1 MPSPSYWHRRAVP
14 GHRLKEVSDTR
25 QKPLSLITDNRQMI
39 TQMKHFGEAC
49 RFPKLAIQIY
59 SLLYLTFLV
68 SVLLCACDSESP
80 VAVESMPIFSTS
92 ALSGGE
98 TTVFDA
104 SSHAFSTPAPN
115 LSAAALEKHL
125 EGDVEFEAVFV
136 TAPAVVNPGLGPIYN
151 NVSCINCHS
160 RDGRGRPPGS
170 EDELV
175 SLLFRLSLP
184 KTADSIDRQPPIPV
198 PGFGRQLNN
207 RAIVGTPPEG
217 TVKIDYTEQTLVTA
231 DGTRVHLRSPAY
243 SITETYQPLP
253 EAVEVSPRV
262 APAIFGL
269 GLLEAI
275 PEKAILAY
283 ADEADVDRDGIS
295 GKPNF
300 VWDVVAQRYTL
311 GRFGWKANQPTL
323 LQQAA
328 SAYHDDMGVT
338 TSLFLIEN
346 SAGQPQL
353 TENKATPEVSD
364 EILEAVTFYVQTLAV
379 PARRN
384 VDTPQVKQG
393 EQLFAQAQC
402 ASCHVPTLRTGVLSG
417 VPSVSNQT
425 IHPYTDL
432 LLHDMGPGLADNRP
446 DFHASGSEWR
456 TPPLWGIG
464 LIRTVN
470 GHTNFLHDGRARNLM
485 EAILWHGGEA
495 EASRQAVEQMS
506 KAERDALIAFL
517 ESL

>member
-1 MPSPSYWHRRAVP
+1 
-14 GHRLKEVSDTR
+14 
-25 QKPLSLITDNRQMI
+25 
-39 TQMKHFGEAC
+39 MKH
-49 RFPKLAIQIY
+49 LY
-59 SLLYLTFLV
+59 SLVYLTLLV
-68 SVLLCACDSESP
+68 SILLTACDSESP
-80 VAVESMPIFSTS
+80 VTVESTLVFSTS
-92 ALSGGE
+92 ELSGGE

-104 SSHAFSTPAPN
+104 SSHAFSIPAPN
-115 LSAAALEKHL
+115 LSTAALQKHL

-151 NVSCINCHS
+151 NVSCINCHA
-160 RDGRGRPPGS
+160 RDGRGRPPRS
-170 EDELV
+170 DEGLV

-184 KTADSIDRQPPIPV
+184 KAEGSVDGKPPIPV
-198 PGFGRQLNN
+198 PGFGTQLNN
-207 RAIVGTPPEG
+207 RSIVETNPEG
-217 TVKIDYTEQTLVTA
+217 KVKIDYTEQTLTTA
-231 DGTRVHLRSPAY
+231 DGTRVRLRHPSY
-243 SITETYQPLP
+243 TFTETYQPIP
-253 EAVEVSPRV
+253 ENVEVSPRV
-262 APAIFGL
+262 APAVFGL

-275 PEKAILAY
+275 PEKVVLAY
-283 ADEADVDRDGIS
+283 ADEADIDRDGIS

-300 VWDVVAQRYTL
+300 VWDVVAQRYAI

-323 LQQAA
+323 RQQVAA
-328 SAYHDDMGVT
+328 AYNDDMGIT
-338 TSLFLIEN
+338 TSLFLTEN

-353 TENKATPEVSD
+353 TEHGTTPEVSD
-364 EILEAVTFYVQTLAV
+364 EILDVVTFYVQTLAV
-379 PARRN
+379 PARRD
-384 VDTPQVKQG
+384 VDNPQVKQG

-402 ASCHVPTLRTGVLSG
+402 ASCHIPTLRTGVLTG

-425 IHPYTDL
+425 IHPYTDM

-464 LIRTVN
+464 LIRRVN

-506 KAERDALIAFL
+506 KTERNALIAFL

>member
-1 MPSPSYWHRRAVP
+1 MTGIA
-14 GHRLKEVSDTR
+14 KEIKYF
-25 QKPLSLITDNRQMI
+25 QSL
-39 TQMKHFGEAC
+39 F
-49 RFPKLAIQIY
+49 
-59 SLLYLTFLV
+59 YLIPLV
-68 SVLLCACDSESP
+68 SILLIACDSESP
-80 VAVESMPIFSTS
+80 VAVESAPVFSTS
-92 ALSGGE
+92 EFSGGE

-104 SSHAFSTPAPN
+104 SSHAFSIPAPN
-115 LSAAALEKHL
+115 LTTAALEKHL

-160 RDGRGRPPGS
+160 RDGRGRPPS
-170 EDELV
+170 ADEELV

-184 KTADSIDRQPPIPV
+184 KMENTMDGKPPIPV
-198 PGFGRQLNN
+198 PGFGTQLNN
-207 RAIVGTPPEG
+207 RAIINAGPEG
-217 TVKIDYTEQTLVTA
+217 KVKIDYTEQTLTTA
-231 DGTRVHLRSPAY
+231 DGTRVPLRYPDY
-243 SITETYQPLP
+243 TLTETYQPLP

-262 APAIFGL
+262 APAVFGL

-275 PEKAILAY
+275 PEDAILAY
-283 ADEADVDRDGIS
+283 ADESDADGDGIS
-295 GKPNF
+295 GKPNY
-300 VWDVVAQRYTL
+300 VWNVVQQRYTL

-323 LQQAA
+323 LQQVAA
-328 SAYHDDMGVT
+328 AYNDDMGIT
-338 TSLFLIEN
+338 TSLFMTEN

-353 TENKATPEVSD
+353 TAHSAMPEVSD
-364 EILEAVTFYVQTLAV
+364 EILDVVTFYVQTLAV

-384 VDTPQVKQG
+384 VDDPQVKQG
-393 EQLFAQAQC
+393 EQLFAEAQC
-402 ASCHVPTLRTGVLSG
+402 ASCHVPTLRTGVLTG

-432 LLHDMGPGLADNRP
+432 LLHDMGPDLADNRP
-446 DFHASGSEWR
+446 DFHASGTEWR

-464 LIRTVN
+464 LVQRVN

-495 EASRQAVEQMS
+495 EASRQIVEQMS
-506 KAERDALIAFL
+506 KLERDALIAFL

>member
-1 MPSPSYWHRRAVP
+1 MA
-14 GHRLKEVSDTR
+14 KEM
-25 QKPLSLITDNRQMI
+25 KYFHSLHYLILL
-39 TQMKHFGEAC
+39 
-49 RFPKLAIQIY
+49 LAI
-59 SLLYLTFLV
+59 LLT
-68 SVLLCACDSESP
+68 ACGSESP
-80 VAVESMPIFSTS
+80 VTVESTPVFSTS
-92 ALSGGE
+92 ELSGGE

-104 SSHAFSTPAPN
+104 SSHAFSIPAPN
-115 LSAAALEKHL
+115 LSPAALEKHL

-160 RDGRGRPPGS
+160 RDGRGRPPGV
-170 EDELV
+170 DEALV

-184 KTADSIDRQPPIPV
+184 KEEGSMDGKPPTPV

-207 RAIVGTPPEG
+207 RSVVGANPEG
-217 TVKIDYTEQTLVTA
+217 KVKIDYTEQTLTTE
-231 DGTRVHLRSPAY
+231 DGTRVHLRHPNY
-243 SITETYQPLP
+243 TFTETYQPLP
-253 EAVEVSPRV
+253 EEVEVSPRV
-262 APAIFGL
+262 APAVFGL

-275 PEKAILAY
+275 PENAILAY
-283 ADEADVDRDGIS
+283 ADEADANRDGIS

-300 VWDVVAQRYTL
+300 VLDVVEQRYTL

-323 LQQAA
+323 LQQVAA
-328 SAYHDDMGVT
+328 AYNDDMGIT
-338 TSLFLIEN
+338 TSLFLTEN

-353 TENKATPEVSD
+353 TEHGATPEVSD
-364 EILEAVTFYVQTLAV
+364 EILEVVTFYVQTLAV
-379 PARRN
+379 PARR
-384 VDTPQVKQG
+384 DIDDPQVEQG
-393 EQLFAQAQC
+393 EQLFAKAQC
-402 ASCHVPTLRTGVLSG
+402 ASCHVPTLRTGVLAG

-446 DFHASGSEWR
+446 DFHANGSEWR

-464 LIRTVN
+464 LVERVN

-495 EASRQAVEQMS
+495 EASRQIVEQMS
-506 KAERDALIAFL
+506 KTERDALIAFL

>member
-1 MPSPSYWHRRAVP
+1 
-14 GHRLKEVSDTR
+14 
-25 QKPLSLITDNRQMI
+25 
-39 TQMKHFGEAC
+39 MKHFH
-49 RFPKLAIQIY
+49 
-59 SLLYLTFLV
+59 SLLSLTCLV
-68 SVLLCACDSESP
+68 SILLSACDSESP
-80 VAVESMPIFSTS
+80 VAVESTPVFATS
-92 ALSGGE
+92 EFSGGE

-104 SSHAFSTPAPN
+104 SSHAFSIPAPN
-115 LSAAALEKHL
+115 LAPAAFEKHL

-160 RDGRGRPPGS
+160 RDGRGRPPDS
-170 EDELV
+170 DEGLV

-184 KTADSIDRQPPIPV
+184 KTEDSIDGKPPIPV
-198 PGFGRQLNN
+198 PGFGTQLNN
-207 RAIVGTPPEG
+207 RAIVAADPEG
-217 TVKIDYTEQTLVTA
+217 KVKIDYTEQTLTTA
-231 DGTRVHLRSPAY
+231 DGTRVHLRYPNY
-243 SITETYQPLP
+243 TVTETYQPLP
-253 EAVEVSPRV
+253 EDVEVSPRV
-262 APAIFGL
+262 APAVFGL

-275 PEKAILAY
+275 PEDAILAY
-283 ADEADVDRDGIS
+283 ADEADADGDGIS
-295 GKPNF
+295 GKPNY
-300 VWDVVAQRYTL
+300 VWDVVQQRYAL

-323 LQQAA
+323 LQQVAA
-328 SAYHDDMGVT
+328 AYHDDMGIT
-338 TSLFLIEN
+338 TSLFRTEN

-353 TENKATPEVSD
+353 TEHSTTPEVSD
-364 EILEAVTFYVQTLAV
+364 EILDVVTFYVQTLAV

-384 VDTPQVKQG
+384 IDDPQVKQG
-393 EQLFAQAQC
+393 EQLFAEAQC
-402 ASCHVPTLRTGVLSG
+402 ASCHTPTLRTGVLAG

-432 LLHDMGPGLADNRP
+432 LLHDMGPELADNRP
-446 DFHASGSEWR
+446 DFHANGREWR

-464 LIRTVN
+464 LVKRVN
-470 GHTNFLHDGRARNLM
+470 GHTNFLHDGRARGLM

>member
-1 MPSPSYWHRRAVP
+1 
-14 GHRLKEVSDTR
+14 
-25 QKPLSLITDNRQMI
+25 
-39 TQMKHFGEAC
+39 MKHFH
-49 RFPKLAIQIY
+49 
-59 SLLYLTFLV
+59 SLLLLTLLV
-68 SVLLCACDSESP
+68 SILLSACDSESP
-80 VAVESMPIFSTS
+80 VAVESTPVFSTS
-92 ALSGGE
+92 EFSGGE

-104 SSHAFSTPAPN
+104 SSHAFSIPAPN
-115 LSAAALEKHL
+115 LSTAALAKHL

-151 NVSCINCHS
+151 NISCINCHS
-160 RDGRGRPPGS
+160 RDGRGRPPGV
-170 EDELV
+170 DEGLV

-184 KTADSIDRQPPIPV
+184 KAEDSVAGKPPTPV
-198 PGFGRQLNN
+198 PGFGTQLNN
-207 RAIVGTPPEG
+207 RAIVEANPEG
-217 TVKIDYTEQTLVTA
+217 TVKIEYTEQTLTTA
-231 DGTRVHLRSPAY
+231 DGTRVHLRHPNY
-243 SITETYQPLP
+243 TLTETYQPLP
-253 EAVEVSPRV
+253 ENVEVSPRV
-262 APAIFGL
+262 APAVFGL

-275 PEKAILAY
+275 PENAILAY
-283 ADEADVDRDGIS
+283 ADEADIDGDGIS
-295 GKPNF
+295 GKPNY

-323 LQQAA
+323 LQQVAA
-328 SAYHDDMGVT
+328 AYNDDMGIT
-338 TSLFLIEN
+338 TSLFFVEN
-346 SAGQPQL
+346 SAGQSQL
-353 TENKATPEVSD
+353 TEHGVTPEVSD
-364 EILEAVTFYVQTLAV
+364 EILEVVTFYVQTLAV

-384 VDTPQVKQG
+384 VDDPQVKQG
-393 EQLFAQAQC
+393 EQLFAEAQC
-402 ASCHVPTLRTGVLSG
+402 ASCHVPTLRTGVLTG

-432 LLHDMGPGLADNRP
+432 LLHDMGPRLADNRP

-464 LIRTVN
+464 LVKRVN
-470 GHTNFLHDGRARNLM
+470 GHTNFLHDGRARDLV